1 MSIESFFDEDPS
13 DKIKSKIRQRRAQ
26 MLVHSC
32 LYYEMDTTTVSD
44 DVWQKWADELTKL
57 QNEHP
62 DCCNIS
68 FYDKEFE
75 DWTGDSGAFL
85 PVRTKRVREMTLRF
99 LRSYEADN
107 ENR

>member
-32 LYYEMDTTTVSD
+32 LYYDMDTSTVSD

-57 QNEHP
+57 QTENP
-62 DCCNIS
+62 DCCKIK
-68 FYDKEFE
+68 FYDKEFAV
-75 DWTGDSGAFL
+75 WTGDSGAFL
-85 PVRTKRVREMTLRF
+85 PIRTKKVREMTLRF
-99 LRSYEADN
+99 LNDYEAHN
-107 ENR
+107 ENK